1 MHLTGDHPTSLYFG
15 TKQQYYS
22 WMKLNAK
29 QRKTLQLTI
38 ESLLVACGAQILEG
52 DGSAI
57 RIVLGNRRAYLHRPH
72 PQKEAKAYQVKAIR
86 ELLQSEGIKP

>member
-1 MHLTGDHPTSLYFG
+1 
-15 TKQQYYS
+15 
-22 WMKLNAK
+22 MKLNAK
-29 QRKTLQLTI
+29 QRKTLQLVFSKPTPHLRIDWLDI

-57 RIVLGNRRAYLHRPH
+57 RIVLGNRRAYMHRPH

-86 ELLQSEGIKP
+86 ELLQSAGIKP